1 MKPMFPQWAAM
12 VCAVAALS
20 GCAMLP
26 RYEAPPAGPDTAT
39 IDMSRFVVANV
50 CHHGKAYSLQKPAD
64 GKVVVPVDGRIRVTG
79 IAQFM
84 GFNVIYTCTPGISF
98 QPEAGQ
104 TYFMNLRALSQGCIM
119 EVYKIDP
126 SEPRVGLTMVPD
138 VAPSA
143 RCE

>member
-1 MKPMFPQWAAM
+1 MKTTLPQWAA
-12 VCAVAALS
+12 AVLAVVSLS
-20 GCAMLP
+20 GCSMLP

-39 IDMSRFVVANV
+39 IDMSRFAVANV

-84 GFNVIYTCTPGISF
+84 GFNMIYTCTPGISF

-138 VAPSA
+138 VGSSL